1 MKKNAKFLVT
11 MILVPLMAA
20 MGCTP
25 AYAQTVEVEETP
37 ADIETMYDNS
47 APIADILAM
56 GQPEKPTDL
65 ALLYH
70 VPADASAEVM
80 ATRRGTLPL
89 AITAGTGSDTRLSID
104 MTGAKA
110 QVEEDGWGW
119 KTWTVIGVCVAAI
132 AVSAIF
138 IVHETQ
144 DHGNSDDSGTHIDV
158 SGSNNNVH
166 IGPNNHPSTSTTHNN
181 TTTSSTYGGEW

>member
-1 MKKNAKFLVT
+1 MKQNAKFLVT
-11 MILVPLMAA
+11 MILVPLLAA
-20 MGCTP
+20 TGCTP

-37 ADIETMYDNS
+37 ANVETLSDS
-47 APIADILAM
+47 SVSISDILAM
-56 GQPEKPTDL
+56 DKAEEPTDL

-104 MTGAKA
+104 MSGAKA

-119 KTWTVIGVCVAAI
+119 KTWTCIGVCAVAVI
-132 AVSAIF
+132 AASAIF
-138 IVHETQ
+138 IVRETQ
-144 DHGNSDDSGTHIDV
+144 DHGGGDDSGTHIDV
-158 SGSNNNVH
+158 SGNNNNVH

-181 TTTSSTYGGEW
+181 TTTSTYGGEW